1 MITPVSSP
9 THSRP
14 STPTR
19 ETSRDSQPISEQAG
33 PAHPVLAGRARS
45 GSASPATSPPR
56 NALLSSPAAVSN
68 EAVIRGLVNEVS
80 GQLSSGALATLQQG
94 VNDGFASLPPAYR
107 DLGMQTARLVGLVNE
122 PAPTGPAM
130 PFPALAPRLEAV
142 AVVSSQLVEATKLDS
157 VSAALLQNPQQRAD
171 MLAPHV
177 KQLKD
182 AGHVTA
188 AAINQMPVAELRAN
202 REVVKDQ
209 LTAWAGATE
218 TLHDQLKAQLGE
230 THPVTVAALEAR
242 TEASAVYGK
251 TMMRMAIA
259 RLGGGLYDLTV
270 GKAVAGVSRL
280 FGAGN

>member
-14 STPTR
+14 STPPR
-19 ETSRDSQPISEQAG
+19 PTSRDSQPISEQTG
-33 PAHPVLAGRARS
+33 LAHPVLAGRARS
-45 GSASPATSPPR
+45 GSASPVTSPPR
-56 NALLSSPAAVSN
+56 NALPSSPAAASN
-68 EAVIRGLVNEVS
+68 EAVIRSLANEVS
-80 GQLSSGALATLQQG
+80 GQLSNGALATLQQG
-94 VNDGFASLPPAYR
+94 ANDRFASLPPAYR
-107 DLGMQTARLVGLVNE
+107 DLGMQTARLVGLVAE
-122 PAPTGPAM
+122 PAPTSRAM

-157 VSAALLQNPQQRAD
+157 VSAALLQDPQRRAD
-171 MLAPHV
+171 ALAPHV
-177 KQLKD
+177 KRLKD

-188 AAINQMPVAELRAN
+188 VAINQMPVSELRAN
-202 REVVKDQ
+202 RELVKDQ

-251 TMMRMAIA
+251 TMMRMAAA
-259 RLGGGLYDLTV
+259 RLGGGLYELTL

-280 FGAGN
+280 FGPGN